1 MSQARCVTPRKR
13 TGQGWLYY
21 FLRKKSS
28 QGLTSEFLVYF
39 WIINYIY
46 ICVHVCQLY
55 VVFVNGVGS
64 SLIISMPPELESSR
78 AVWYLADSESQNS
91 RVQSKCT
98 LSLPEF
104 CLDKS
109 YFFLGMCSSLQHHT
123 TAQVFIRL
131 LLIFNQP
138 NLYILN
144 TNFLFKN
151 IRWHLSIYF
160 LQCFF
165 L

>member
-78 AVWYLADSESQNS
+78 AVWYLADSES
-91 RVQSKCT
+91 
-98 LSLPEF
+98 
-104 CLDKS
+104 
-109 YFFLGMCSSLQHHT
+109 
-123 TAQVFIRL
+123 
-131 LLIFNQP
+131 
-138 NLYILN
+138 
-144 TNFLFKN
+144 
-151 IRWHLSIYF
+151 
-160 LQCFF
+160 
-165 L
+165 